1 VDTEAWIPIVD
12 EQDEVVGTALRS
24 EMRAKNLLHRC
35 TAVIVLSTDEDR
47 LLVHQRSATKS
58 FWPLWWDIAAG
69 GVVEV
74 DENLDDAAE
83 RELAEELGV
92 DIIDRGALSKLG
104 SGRSSDHELDVF
116 MHVWLTHHD
125 GPFSCPDGEVDHVEW
140 VTPEELYTRIRTDL
154 FVRDTVSVGLPLLQ
168 QHSKLW
174 QPSGHD

>member
-12 EQDEVVGTALRS
+12 EHDAIIGSALRS

-35 TAVIVLSTDEDR
+35 TAVIVLSTDGQR

-74 DENLDDAAE
+74 DEDLDDAAE

-92 DIIDRGALSKLG
+92 HITDRAALVKLG
-104 SGRSSDHELDVF
+104 SGRYTDHELDVF

-140 VTPEELYTRIRTDL
+140 VACEELYSRIATDL
-154 FVRDTVSVGLPLLQ
+154 FVRDTVAVGLPLLQ
-168 QHSKLW
+168 QHDKLW
-174 QPSGHD
+174 QPSLHD